1 MSYGYGGSEE
11 IQHAAPAKIIHTF
24 SDLPDMVA
32 SVESSQGIL
41 NILMDSGLGRYLHKT
56 IYNFTRNLYFIRCKK
71 RAA

>member
-32 SVESSQGIL
+32 VL
-41 NILMDSGLGRYLHKT
+41 NQAKVS
-56 IYNFTRNLYFIRCKK
+56 
-71 RAA
+71 